1 VGEARERRRQRGRR
15 PAVRAWT
22 PVAIAATVA
31 LAGANDARAQALTKA
46 DYQAAR
52 KIIESDFRTA
62 RTGCEPMLGNVRVIC
77 VADVRGREA
86 IALAEL
92 RAAYD
97 PTNDSVV
104 DVRIAKAR
112 AGLDIARARCDDA
125 PAQRK
130 AACAAEAEAAHGA
143 ALASPKAAA
152 APK

>member
-1 VGEARERRRQRGRR
+1 M
-15 PAVRAWT
+15 RAWA
-22 PVAIAATVA
+22 PVAIAATLA
-31 LAGANDARAQALTKA
+31 LAGTGEPLAQPLGKA

-62 RTGCEPMLGNVRVIC
+62 RIGCEPMLGNVRAIC

-112 AGLDIARARCDDA
+112 AGLEVARARCDDV

-143 ALASPKAAA
+143 ALAPPKAAA
-152 APK
+152 TPK

>member
-1 VGEARERRRQRGRR
+1 
-15 PAVRAWT
+15 
-22 PVAIAATVA
+22 
-31 LAGANDARAQALTKA
+31 
-46 DYQAAR
+46 
-52 KIIESDFRTA
+52 
-62 RTGCEPMLGNVRVIC
+62 MLGNVRVIC

-97 PTNDSVV
+97 PTNDSLV

-112 AGLDIARARCDDA
+112 AGLEVARARCDDV

-143 ALASPKAAA
+143 ALAPPKAAVP
-152 APK
+152 PK